1 MQRTRRSQWIPIPV
15 WILTLACLLPATAAA
30 HPGSGIVVD
39 RSGQIYFVDMVSGVW
54 KIDVHGALTHMHGP
68 AFHWMTLDATD
79 RFAATQLP
87 SGSGGDVARIGSS
100 PTLLLG
106 SDFPLAIGRDGDL
119 YFPSHGAGVPL
130 QIRRFRPTGQTSILA
145 SLPATS
151 AHQPVRE
158 LNGLAAG
165 PDGSLYYTEH
175 DAIRRVSRTGQVST
189 VVENIEVAGCTSTPQ
204 GGTRRDPLLRGLD
217 VDVDGAIYVAATG
230 CGSVLRVTPAGRV
243 TILPQVPNP
252 WSATG
257 VVVFGTDVYVLEFQ
271 NADSDDRR
279 EMLPRVRKIAADG
292 TTAVIATVT
301 RH

>member
-1 MQRTRRSQWIPIPV
+1 MERTRGGQWIQV
-15 WILTLACLLPATAAA
+15 SVLALACLLPARAAA

-54 KIDVHGALTHMHGP
+54 KIDAHGALTHLSGP

-87 SGSGGDVARIGSS
+87 SGSSGDVARVGTS

-119 YFPSHGAGVPL
+119 YFPSHRAGAPL
-130 QIRRFRPTGQTSILA
+130 NILRFLPTGQTSILA
-145 SLPATS
+145 LLPATT
-151 AHQPVRE
+151 AGEPVRE

-175 DAIRRVSRTGQVST
+175 DAIRRISRAGQVST
-189 VVENIEVAGCTSTPQ
+189 VVENVAVVGCTSTPRTR
-204 GGTRRDPLLRGLD
+204 TRRDPLLRGLD
-217 VDVDGAIYVAATG
+217 VDVDGTVYVAATG
-230 CGSVLRVTPAGRV
+230 CGSVLRVSPAGRV
-243 TILPQVPNP
+243 TTLPQVPNP
-252 WSATG
+252 WAATG
-257 VVVFGTDVYVLEFQ
+257 VALFGGDVYVLEFQ
-271 NADSDDRR
+271 NAESDDRR

-292 TTAVIATVT
+292 RTAVIATVT

>member
-1 MQRTRRSQWIPIPV
+1 MQRTRHGQWVPV
-15 WILTLACLLPATAAA
+15 WALTLTCLLPAPAAA

-54 KIDVHGALTHMHGP
+54 KIDAHGALTHMRGP

-79 RFAATQLP
+79 RFAATRLP
-87 SGSGGDVARIGSS
+87 SGSGGDVARIGTS

-106 SDFPLAIGRDGDL
+106 SDFPLAMARDGDL
-119 YFPSHGAGVPL
+119 YFPSHRGGAPL
-130 QIRRFRPTGQTSILA
+130 QILRFRPTGQTSILA
-145 SLPATS
+145 SLPARS
-151 AHQPVRE
+151 AREPVRE
-158 LNGLAAG
+158 INGLAAG

-175 DAIRRVSRTGQVST
+175 DAIRRIDTAGRVST
-189 VVENIEVAGCTSTPQ
+189 VVENIEVAGCTSIPTS
-204 GGTRRDPLLRGLD
+204 GTRRDPLLRGLD
-217 VDVDGAIYVAATG
+217 VGADGTIYVAATG

-257 VVVFGTDVYVLEFQ
+257 VAVSGSDVYVLEFQ
-271 NADSDDRR
+271 NAESDDRR

>member
-1 MQRTRRSQWIPIPV
+1 MKHTRRGQWIRV
-15 WILTLACLLPATAAA
+15 SVLTLACLLPAPAAA

-39 RSGQIYFVDMVSGVW
+39 RFGQIYFVDMVSGVW
-54 KIDVHGALTHMHGP
+54 KIDAHGALTHIRGP

-79 RFAATQLP
+79 RFAATRLP

-119 YFPSHGAGVPL
+119 YFPSHAAGGPL
-130 QIRRFRPTGQTSILA
+130 QILRLLPTGQTSILA

-151 AHQPVRE
+151 AREPVRA

-165 PDGSLYYTEH
+165 PEGSLYYTEH
-175 DAIRRVSRTGQVST
+175 DAIRRISRAGQVST
-189 VVENIEVAGCTSTPQ
+189 VVENIEVVGCTSMPRS
-204 GGTRRDPLLRGLD
+204 GTRRDALLRGLD
-217 VDVDGAIYVAATG
+217 VSGDGTIYVAATA
-230 CGSVLRVTPAGRV
+230 CGSVLRVTPAGRI

-257 VVVFGTDVYVLEFQ
+257 VALFGNDVYVLEFQ
-271 NADSDDRR
+271 NVESDDRH

-292 TTAVIATVT
+292 TTRVIATVT

>member
-1 MQRTRRSQWIPIPV
+1 MQPTRRSQWIQV
-15 WILTLACLLPATAAA
+15 LVVLTLACLLPAPVAA

-39 RSGQIYFVDMVSGVW
+39 RFGQIYFVDMVSGVW
-54 KIDVHGALTHMHGP
+54 KIDAHGALTHIRGP

-87 SGSGGDVARIGSS
+87 SGSGGDVARIGTS

-106 SDFPLAIGRDGDL
+106 SDFPLAIGRDGNL
-119 YFPSHGAGVPL
+119 YFPSHGAGAPL
-130 QIRRFRPTGQTSILA
+130 QILRFLPSGQTSIMA
-145 SLPATS
+145 SLPATGGRE
-151 AHQPVRE
+151 PVRD

-175 DAIRRVSRTGQVST
+175 DAIRRISRAGQVST
-189 VVENIEVAGCTSTPQ
+189 VVENVEVVGCTSMPRSS
-204 GGTRRDPLLRGLD
+204 TRRDPLLRGLD
-217 VDVDGAIYVAATG
+217 VDANGTIYVAATG
-230 CGSVLRVTPAGRV
+230 CGSVLKVTPAGRV
-243 TILPQVPNP
+243 TSLPQAPNP

-257 VVVFGTDVYVLEFQ
+257 VAVFGNDVYVLEFQ
-271 NADSDDRR
+271 NAESDDRR

-292 TTAVIATVT
+292 TTGVIATVT

>member
-1 MQRTRRSQWIPIPV
+1 MERTRRVQWIQV
-15 WILTLACLLPATAAA
+15 SVLTLACLLPAPAAA

-39 RSGQIYFVDMVSGVW
+39 RFGQIYFVDMVSGVW
-54 KIDVHGALTHMHGP
+54 KIDAHGALTHIRGP
-68 AFHWMTLDATD
+68 AFHWMTLDAAD

-87 SGSGGDVARIGSS
+87 SGSGGDVARIGTS

-119 YFPSHGAGVPL
+119 YFPSRRAGAPL
-130 QIRRFRPTGQTSILA
+130 QILRFLPTGQTSVLA
-145 SLPATS
+145 SLPASS
-151 AHQPVRE
+151 ARNPVRE

-165 PDGSLYYTEH
+165 PDGSLYYSEH
-175 DAIRRVSRTGQVST
+175 DAIRRISRAGQVST
-189 VVENIEVAGCTSTPQ
+189 VLESIEVVGCTSMSR

-217 VDVDGAIYVAATG
+217 VDVDGTIYVAATG

-257 VVVFGTDVYVLEFQ
+257 VALFGSDVYVLEFQ
-271 NADSDDRR
+271 NAESDDRR

-292 TTAVIATVT
+292 TTGVIATVT